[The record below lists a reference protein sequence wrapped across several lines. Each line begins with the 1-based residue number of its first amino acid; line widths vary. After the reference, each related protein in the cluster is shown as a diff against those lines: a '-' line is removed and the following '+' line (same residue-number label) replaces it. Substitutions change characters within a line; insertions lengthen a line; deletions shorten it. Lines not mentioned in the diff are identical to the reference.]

1 MQKLSTLLLAAPVL
15 MRQQAVDAIG
25 RRQNDAVWFL
35 VIIPIAAIIF
45 MGFVRLVLVLPTARS
60 LAGNGYAELG
70 VRGYLEAV
78 LQGLDH
84 RVSE

>member
-1 MQKLSTLLLAAPVL
+1 MQKLSMLLLAAPVL

-45 MGFVRLVLVLPTARS
+45 MGFVA
-60 LAGNGYAELG
+60 AWFWYCQQ
-70 VRGYLEAV
+70 RGAWPAMDMPSWESGGTWKLYCRA
-78 LQGLDH
+78 
-84 RVSE
+84 